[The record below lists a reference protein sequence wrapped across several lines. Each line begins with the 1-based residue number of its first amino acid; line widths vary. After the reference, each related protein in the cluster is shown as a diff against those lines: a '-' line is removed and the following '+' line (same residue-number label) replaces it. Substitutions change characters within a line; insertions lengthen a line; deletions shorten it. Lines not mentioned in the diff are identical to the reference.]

1 MAELAKQ
8 DQLIEQ
14 LQCEINHRKE
24 KINKQFRDVASISN
38 SNKYLDGVANDYQK
52 YYGFIKNERS
62 SQKKY
67 LEMILDYLDR
77 LILEEKL
84 STEALKHARSEQ
96 RRTMG
101 EINNIKGELDE
112 IMSLSNIYDPSQ

>member
-1 MAELAKQ
+1 MAELAKH

-24 KINKQFRDVASISN
+24 KINKHFRDVASISN

-84 STEALKHARSEQ
+84 SSESLKHAKSEQ
-96 RRTMG
+96 MRTMG
-101 EINNIKGELDE
+101 EINNIKSELDE
-112 IMSLSNIYDPSQ
+112 IMSLPNIY